1 MKMMLPRR
9 IAIAFLALAAVSC
22 SVRNVGCGVP
32 EPLKPQVNDADA
44 AATTPGGAETGDPTT
59 SGPRPISIVFLGD
72 SLTAGLGLLSQQA
85 FPALIED
92 KFADEGY
99 HVEVVNAGV
108 SGDTSAGGLRRLEQ
122 FLGARTRI
130 LVLALGAN
138 DALRGLSVT
147 QTRENLSGIVRAALQ
162 KGIQVVVC
170 GMEAPTNYG
179 EDYRA
184 AFREVYLKVGLEFG
198 NKIVSVPFLL
208 EGVAGNPTLN
218 QTDGIHPN
226 EAGARAIAELLYPR
240 IRMVV
245 DSIGGGGG

>member
-1 MKMMLPRR
+1 MLSRR
-9 IAIAFLALAAVSC
+9 TAIVLLAMAAAAC

-32 EPLKPQVNDADA
+32 EPLQVKTNDADA
-44 AATTPGGAETGDPTT
+44 STPGGAETGDPTT
-59 SGPRPISIVFLGD
+59 AGPKPITIVFLGD

-92 KFADEGY
+92 KFSDEGY
-99 HVEVVNAGV
+99 HVEVVNAGI

-122 FLGARTRI
+122 FLTPRTRI
-130 LVLALGAN
+130 LVVALGAN
-138 DALRGLSVT
+138 DALRGLTVT
-147 QTRENLSGIVRAALQ
+147 QTRENLTGIVRAAQL

-184 AFREVYLKVGLEFG
+184 SFREVYLKIGLEFG

-208 EGVAGNPTLN
+208 EGVAGIPAMN

-226 EAGARAIAELLYPR
+226 EAGSRAIADMLYPR
-240 IRMVV
+240 LRMVV
-245 DSIGGGGG
+245 DSIGGGG